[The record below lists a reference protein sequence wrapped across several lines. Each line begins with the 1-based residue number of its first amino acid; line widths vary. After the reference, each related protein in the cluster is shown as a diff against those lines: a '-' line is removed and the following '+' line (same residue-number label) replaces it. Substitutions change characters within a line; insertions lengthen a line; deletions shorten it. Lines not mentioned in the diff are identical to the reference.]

1 MLEYKIS
8 HISKGNKRPCIK
20 MNPQYITIHSTA
32 NPYSTA
38 QNERD
43 WLVNPKNDRQA
54 SWHICVDEKEA
65 IEAIPL
71 DEVAWHA
78 GDGRGDGNM
87 KSIAVEICES
97 GNREVTVANAIK
109 LVAAMLQKY
118 NWGIDKLR
126 RHYDW
131 SKKNCPRIFAAD
143 NWIGWELFKWEVAR
157 ELGNKVKISLHGKE
171 MFIDGEIKNGV
182 TMVPIRFIERLGYKV
197 DWDDEEQKININ
209 YK

>member
-43 WLVNPKNDRQA
+43 WLANPKNTRQA
-54 SWHICVDEKEA
+54 SWHIAVDENEA

-71 DEVAWHA
+71 NEVAWHA

-97 GNREVTVANAIK
+97 GNRERTVQNAGELVSK
-109 LVAAMLQKY
+109 LLKQRE
-118 NWGIDKLR
+118 WGVDRLR

-131 SKKNCPRIFAAD
+131 SKKNCPRIFEANKWA
-143 NWIGWELFKWEVAR
+143 GWKQFIEAVENELSS
-157 ELGNKVKISLHGKE
+157 NKVKVRIKGKVYY
-171 MFIDGEIKNGV
+171 MNGFLKDGRNL
-182 TMVPIRFIERLGYKV
+182 VPIREVAEALGHKV
-197 DWDDEEQKININ
+197 DWVDNTVIIE
-209 YK
+209 